1 MHPIYT
7 RRDSIG
13 AGKHQCYLFNY
24 GTSLTYLE
32 LVLDWT
38 WLSPVIIT
46 RAHHAGK
53 RRGQRDAYNR
63 ISSVC
68 SLISLSRD
76 AALTDPFTEGKLA

>member
-7 RRDSIG
+7 RGDSIG
-13 AGKHQCYLFNY
+13 AGKHQRYLFNY

-53 RRGQRDAYNR
+53 HRGQRDACNR
-63 ISSVC
+63 VISS
-68 SLISLSRD
+68 S
-76 AALTDPFTEGKLA
+76 AL